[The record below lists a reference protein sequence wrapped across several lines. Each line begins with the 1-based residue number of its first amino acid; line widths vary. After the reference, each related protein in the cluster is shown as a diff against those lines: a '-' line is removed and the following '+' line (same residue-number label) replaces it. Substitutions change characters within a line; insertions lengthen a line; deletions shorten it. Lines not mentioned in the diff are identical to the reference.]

1 MPKVYSENVIIRKQ
15 EDDDK
20 DRIISDLTIEL
31 ANTTIRVSD
40 MENLVN
46 DLCTDLVN
54 KGGI

>member
-1 MPKVYSENVIIRKQ
+1 MPRVYNENIVQKKQ

-20 DRIISDLTIEL
+20 DRIISDLTSEL

-40 MENLVN
+40 MENLIN

-54 KGGI
+54 K